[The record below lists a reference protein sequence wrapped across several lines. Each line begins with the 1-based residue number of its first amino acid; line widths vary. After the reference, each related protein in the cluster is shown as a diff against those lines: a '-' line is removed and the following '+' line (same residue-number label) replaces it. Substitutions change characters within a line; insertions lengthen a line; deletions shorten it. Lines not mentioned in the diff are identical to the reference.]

1 MADIEFSVRGPVGH
15 VLLNR
20 PQALNALTH
29 DMCRALDVQ
38 LATWTT
44 DAAIACVVIRGAGE
58 KAFCAGGDVRRLYDA
73 GTAGQYEYPR
83 AFYWDEY
90 RLNRR
95 IKTFPKP
102 YIAILDGI
110 VMGGGVGAS
119 IHGSHRIVTEHVLFA
134 MPETGIGL
142 FPDVGGSYFLPRL
155 PGRIGLYLGLT
166 GARLKAADC
175 VHAGLATSFVPRAAL
190 PALLT
195 ALEEGRGLEQA
206 VAAVAGDPGP
216 APLATQQAEVDR
228 DFALPVERIRH
239 PALAAKSPTALKLAA
254 EQLRRGAMCSFDECM
269 RMEWR
274 MVNGVLRGHDF
285 YEGVRALIIDKDQKP
300 AWRPTTLAEVDES
313 AIAACFAPRPGDE
326 LHFDQGSTAWRP

>member
-15 VLLNR
+15 ILLNR

-29 DMCRALDVQ
+29 EMCLALDAQ
-38 LATWTT
+38 LAAWTD
-44 DAAIACVVIRGAGE
+44 DAAVGCVVIRGAGE

-73 GTAGQYEYPR
+73 GTARQYDYPR
-83 AFYWDEY
+83 SFYWDEY

-102 YIAILDGI
+102 YIAVLDGI
-110 VMGGGVGAS
+110 VMGGGVGVS
-119 IHGSHRIVTEHVLFA
+119 IHGSHRIVSEHVMFA

-142 FPDVGGSYFLPRL
+142 FPDVGGSYFLSRL

-175 VHAGLATSFVPRAAL
+175 VYAGLATAFVPRASL
-190 PALLT
+190 DDLVR
-195 ALEEGRGLEQA
+195 ALEQGQA
-206 VAAVAGDPGP
+206 VDGVLAALAGTIGP
-216 APLATQQAEVDR
+216 APLAVQQAEIDR
-228 DFALPVERIRH
+228 AFSRPLEHIAH
-239 PALAAKSPTALKLAA
+239 PALMAKSPTALKLTV

-274 MVNGVLRGHDF
+274 MVNGVLRGPDF

-300 AWRPTTLAEVDES
+300 VWRPASLAEVDEG
-313 AIAACFAPRPGDE
+313 AIAAHFAPRPGDE
-326 LHFDQGSTAWRP
+326 LHFA